1 MCIKKSPAGK
11 IIPKQT
17 GKGDILYMVHSVI
30 KLNSEILCAASAVGR
45 QEYEGP
51 LGDCFD
57 LHCED
62 DRFGQDTWEKA
73 ESEMQ
78 RQCLGIA
85 LSKSGL
91 RVSDVGALFAGD
103 LINQCTGSSYGLL
116 DYDIPYF
123 GLYGAC
129 STAIEGLMLS
139 SIMTTTGVFEHCA
152 SVTSSHNC
160 SAERQFRTPLE
171 YGAQRAPTSQWTVTG
186 AGSFI
191 TRSAVQGS
199 GKARITE
206 ALPGISVEKGVTDMT
221 NMGAAMAPAA
231 LDTLVRYF
239 KASDSCPQDF
249 DAIVTG
255 DLGFEGNSILRDLLS
270 IEGYEAG
277 ENLTDCGMMIFDRER
292 QDMHSGGSG
301 CGCCAVV
308 LASHLL
314 PKIESGEIKNMLIM
328 GTGALMSPDS
338 IKQGLAI
345 PGIAHL
351 LRIERG

>member
-1 MCIKKSPAGK
+1 MGSA
-11 IIPKQT
+11 
-17 GKGDILYMVHSVI
+17 VI
-30 KLNSEILCAASAVGR
+30 RLNSEILCAASAVGK

-51 LGDCFD
+51 LGTWFD

-78 RQCLGIA
+78 RQCLGVA

-91 RVSDVGALFAGD
+91 READIGALFAGD

-139 SIMTTTGVFEHCA
+139 SVMTTTGVFDHCA

-186 AGSFI
+186 SGSFI

-199 GKARITE
+199 GKAKITE

-239 KASDSCPQDF
+239 TESGSEPNDF
-249 DAIVTG
+249 DLIVTG

-270 IEGYEAG
+270 IEGYETD
-277 ENLTDCGMMIFDRER
+277 ERLTDCGMLIYDRNG
-292 QDMHSGGSG
+292 QDMHAGGSG
-301 CGCCAVV
+301 CGCSAVV
-308 LASHLL
+308 LASYFL
-314 PKIESGEIKNMLIM
+314 PKIESGEIKNMLIL

-351 LRIERG
+351 LRIESERN

>member
-1 MCIKKSPAGK
+1 MGSA
-11 IIPKQT
+11 
-17 GKGDILYMVHSVI
+17 VI
-30 KLNSEILCAASAVGR
+30 KLNSEILCAASAVGK

-51 LGDCFD
+51 LGTLFD

-78 RQCLGIA
+78 RQCLGVA

-91 RVSDVGALFAGD
+91 READIGALFAGD

-139 SIMTTTGVFEHCA
+139 SIMTTTGIFDHCA

-186 AGSFI
+186 SGLFI
-191 TRSAVQGS
+191 TRSALQGS
-199 GKARITE
+199 GKAKITE

-239 KASDSCPQDF
+239 TESGSEPNDF
-249 DAIVTG
+249 DLIVTG

-270 IEGYEAG
+270 IEGYETD
-277 ENLTDCGMMIFDRER
+277 ERLTDCGMLIYDRNG
-292 QDMHSGGSG
+292 QDMHAGGSG
-301 CGCCAVV
+301 CGCSAVV
-308 LASHLL
+308 LASYLL
-314 PKIESGEIKNMLIM
+314 PKVELREINNMLIL

-351 LRIERG
+351 LRIESERS

>member
-1 MCIKKSPAGK
+1 MGNS
-11 IIPKQT
+11 
-17 GKGDILYMVHSVI
+17 LI
-30 KLNSEILCAASAVGR
+30 KLNSEIFCAASAVGK

-51 LGDCFD
+51 LGELFD

-78 RQCLGIA
+78 RQCLGVA
-85 LSKSGL
+85 LNKSGL
-91 RVSDVGALFAGD
+91 READIGALFAGD

-139 SIMTTTGVFEHCA
+139 SVMTTTGIFEHCA

-186 AGSFI
+186 AGAFI
-191 TRSAVQGS
+191 TRSAVQRS
-199 GKARITE
+199 GKAKITE
-206 ALPGISVEKGVTDMT
+206 AMPGISVEKGVTDMT

-239 KASDSCPQDF
+239 TESGTKPQDF
-249 DAIVTG
+249 DLIVTG
-255 DLGFEGNSILRDLLS
+255 DLGFEGNSILRDLLA
-270 IEGYEAG
+270 IEGYETD
-277 ENLTDCGMMIFDRER
+277 ERLTDCGMMIYDRDG
-292 QDMHSGGSG
+292 QDMHAGGSG
-301 CGCCAVV
+301 CGCSAVV
-308 LASHLL
+308 LASYLL
-314 PKIESGEIKNMLIM
+314 PKVESGEIKNMLIL

-338 IKQGLAI
+338 VKQGLAI

-351 LRIERG
+351 LRIESERN

>member
-1 MCIKKSPAGK
+1 MGSA
-11 IIPKQT
+11 
-17 GKGDILYMVHSVI
+17 VI
-30 KLNSEILCAASAVGR
+30 RLNSEILCAASAVGK

-51 LGDCFD
+51 LGALFD

-78 RQCLGIA
+78 RQCLGVA

-91 RVSDVGALFAGD
+91 READIGALFAGD

-139 SIMTTTGVFEHCA
+139 SIMTTTGIFDHCA

-186 AGSFI
+186 SGSFI
-191 TRSAVQGS
+191 TRSALQGS
-199 GKARITE
+199 GKAKITE

-239 KASDSCPQDF
+239 KESNTKPSDF
-249 DAIVTG
+249 DLIVTG

-270 IEGYEAG
+270 IEGYETD
-277 ENLTDCGMMIFDRER
+277 ERLTDCGMMIYDRNG
-292 QDMHSGGSG
+292 QDMHAGGSG
-301 CGCCAVV
+301 CGCSAVV
-308 LASHLL
+308 LASYLL
-314 PKIESGEIKNMLIM
+314 PKIESGEIKNMLIL

-351 LRIERG
+351 LRIESERN

>member
-1 MCIKKSPAGK
+1 MGNS
-11 IIPKQT
+11 
-17 GKGDILYMVHSVI
+17 LI
-30 KLNSEILCAASAVGR
+30 KLNSEILCAASAVGK
-45 QEYEGP
+45 QEYDGP
-51 LGDCFD
+51 LGTLFD

-78 RQCLGIA
+78 RQCLGVA

-91 RVSDVGALFAGD
+91 REGDIGALFAGD

-139 SIMTTTGVFEHCA
+139 SIMTTTGIFEHCA

-186 AGSFI
+186 SGSFI
-191 TRSAVQGS
+191 TRKARPGS
-199 GKARITE
+199 GKAKITE

-239 KASDSCPQDF
+239 KESNTKPRDF
-249 DAIVTG
+249 DLIVTG
-255 DLGFEGNSILRDLLS
+255 DLGFEGNLILRDLLS
-270 IEGYEAG
+270 IEGHETD
-277 ENLTDCGMMIFDRER
+277 ERLTDCGMIIYDRDG
-292 QDMHSGGSG
+292 QDMHAGGSG
-301 CGCCAVV
+301 CGCSAVV
-308 LASHLL
+308 LASYLL
-314 PKIESGEIKNMLIM
+314 PKIEMGEIKNMLIL

-351 LRIERG
+351 LRIESERN

>member
-1 MCIKKSPAGK
+1 MGSA
-11 IIPKQT
+11 
-17 GKGDILYMVHSVI
+17 VI
-30 KLNSEILCAASAVGR
+30 RLNSEILCAASAVGK

-51 LGDCFD
+51 LGALFD

-78 RQCLGIA
+78 RQCLGVA

-91 RVSDVGALFAGD
+91 READIGALFAGD

-139 SIMTTTGVFEHCA
+139 SIMTTTGIFEHCA

-186 AGSFI
+186 SGSFI
-191 TRSAVQGS
+191 TRSAMQGS
-199 GKARITE
+199 GKAKITE

-239 KASDSCPQDF
+239 KESNTKPSDF
-249 DAIVTG
+249 DLIVTG

-270 IEGYEAG
+270 IEGYETD
-277 ENLTDCGMMIFDRER
+277 ERLTDCGMMIYDCEG
-292 QDMHSGGSG
+292 QDMHAGGSG
-301 CGCCAVV
+301 CGCSAVV
-308 LASHLL
+308 LASYLL
-314 PKIESGEIKNMLIM
+314 PKIESGEIKNMLIL

-351 LRIERG
+351 LRIESERS

>member
-1 MCIKKSPAGK
+1 MG
-11 IIPKQT
+11 
-17 GKGDILYMVHSVI
+17 SVVI
-30 KLNSEILCAASAVGR
+30 RLNSEILCAASAVGK

-51 LGDCFD
+51 LGTLFD

-78 RQCLGIA
+78 RQCLGVA

-91 RVSDVGALFAGD
+91 READIGALFAGD

-139 SIMTTTGVFEHCA
+139 SIMTTTGIFDHCA

-186 AGSFI
+186 SGSFI
-191 TRSAVQGS
+191 TRRACHGS
-199 GKARITE
+199 GKA
-206 ALPGISVEKGVTDMT
+206 
-221 NMGAAMAPAA
+221 
-231 LDTLVRYF
+231 
-239 KASDSCPQDF
+239 
-249 DAIVTG
+249 
-255 DLGFEGNSILRDLLS
+255 
-270 IEGYEAG
+270 
-277 ENLTDCGMMIFDRER
+277 
-292 QDMHSGGSG
+292 
-301 CGCCAVV
+301 
-308 LASHLL
+308 
-314 PKIESGEIKNMLIM
+314 KIRPLIN
-328 GTGALMSPDS
+328 
-338 IKQGLAI
+338 
-345 PGIAHL
+345 
-351 LRIERG
+351 

>member
-1 MCIKKSPAGK
+1 MGNS
-11 IIPKQT
+11 
-17 GKGDILYMVHSVI
+17 LI
-30 KLNSEILCAASAVGR
+30 KLSSEIFCAASAVGK

-51 LGDCFD
+51 LGALFD

-62 DRFGQDTWEKA
+62 DRFGMDTWEKA

-78 RQCLGIA
+78 RQCFGMA
-85 LSKSGL
+85 MKKSGL
-91 RVSDVGALFAGD
+91 RERDIGALFAGD
-103 LINQCTGSSYGLL
+103 LINQCTGSAYGLL

-139 SIMTTTGVFEHCA
+139 SVMTTTGTFEYCA

-186 AGSFI
+186 AGAFI
-191 TRSAVQGS
+191 TRQAVQGS
-199 GKARITE
+199 GKAKITQ

-239 KASDSCPQDF
+239 RESGTKPDDF
-249 DAIVTG
+249 DLIVTG
-255 DLGFEGNSILRDLLS
+255 DLGFEGNSILRDLLA
-270 IEGYEAG
+270 IEGYETD
-277 ENLTDCGMMIFDRER
+277 ERLTDCGMMIYDREG
-292 QDMHSGGSG
+292 QDMHAGGSG

-308 LASHLL
+308 LASCLL
-314 PKIESGEIKNMLIM
+314 PKVESGEIKNMLIM

-338 IKQGLAI
+338 VKQGLAI

-351 LRIERG
+351 LRIESERN

>member
-1 MCIKKSPAGK
+1 MGNSLIR
-11 IIPKQT
+11 
-17 GKGDILYMVHSVI
+17 
-30 KLNSEILCAASAVGR
+30 LNSEIFCAASAVGK

-51 LGDCFD
+51 LGALFD

-62 DRFGQDTWEKA
+62 DRFGMDTWEKA

-78 RQCLGIA
+78 RQCFGVA
-85 LSKSGL
+85 MKKSGL
-91 RVSDVGALFAGD
+91 GEEEIGALFAGD
-103 LINQCTGSSYGLL
+103 LINQCTGSAYGLL

-129 STAIEGLMLS
+129 STSIEGLMLS
-139 SIMTTTGVFEHCA
+139 SVMTTTGTFEHCA

-186 AGSFI
+186 AGAFI
-191 TRSAVQGS
+191 TRQAVQGS
-199 GKARITE
+199 GKAKITQ

-231 LDTLVRYF
+231 LHTLLRYF
-239 KASDSCPQDF
+239 KESGTKPDDF
-249 DAIVTG
+249 DLIVTG
-255 DLGFEGNSILRDLLS
+255 DLGFEGNSILRDLLA
-270 IEGYEAG
+270 IEGYETD
-277 ENLTDCGMMIFDRER
+277 ERLTDCGMLIYDKEG

-308 LASHLL
+308 LASYLL
-314 PKIESGEIKNMLIM
+314 PKVESGEIKNMLIM

-338 IKQGLAI
+338 VKLGLAI

-351 LRIERG
+351 LRIESERK

>member
-1 MCIKKSPAGK
+1 MGSA
-11 IIPKQT
+11 
-17 GKGDILYMVHSVI
+17 VI
-30 KLNSEILCAASAVGR
+30 KLNSEILCAASAVGK

-51 LGDCFD
+51 LGTLFD

-78 RQCLGIA
+78 RQCLGVA
-85 LSKSGL
+85 LSKSGF
-91 RVSDVGALFAGD
+91 RETDIGALFAGD

-139 SIMTTTGVFEHCA
+139 SIMTTTGIFDHCA

-186 AGSFI
+186 SGSFI
-191 TRSAVQGS
+191 TGSALQGS
-199 GKARITE
+199 GKAKITE

-239 KASDSCPQDF
+239 TESGSEPNDF
-249 DAIVTG
+249 DLIVTG

-270 IEGYEAG
+270 IEGYETD
-277 ENLTDCGMMIFDRER
+277 ERLTDCGMLIYDRNG
-292 QDMHSGGSG
+292 QDMHAGGSG
-301 CGCCAVV
+301 CGCSAVV
-308 LASHLL
+308 LASYLL
-314 PKIESGEIKNMLIM
+314 PKVELGEIKNMLIL

-351 LRIERG
+351 LRIESERN

>member
-1 MCIKKSPAGK
+1 MGSA
-11 IIPKQT
+11 
-17 GKGDILYMVHSVI
+17 VI
-30 KLNSEILCAASAVGR
+30 RLNSEILCAASAVGK

-51 LGDCFD
+51 LGTLFD

-78 RQCLGIA
+78 RQCLGVA

-91 RVSDVGALFAGD
+91 READIGALFAGD

-139 SIMTTTGVFEHCA
+139 SIMTTTGIFEHCA

-186 AGSFI
+186 SGSFI
-191 TRSAVQGS
+191 TRSALQGS
-199 GKARITE
+199 GKAKITE
-206 ALPGISVEKGVTDMT
+206 ALPGISVEKGITDMT

-239 KASDSCPQDF
+239 TESGSEPNDF
-249 DAIVTG
+249 DLIVTG

-270 IEGYEAG
+270 IEGYETD
-277 ENLTDCGMMIFDRER
+277 ERLTDCGMLIYDRNG
-292 QDMHSGGSG
+292 QDMHAGGSG
-301 CGCCAVV
+301 CGCSAVV
-308 LASHLL
+308 LASYFL
-314 PKIESGEIKNMLIM
+314 PKIESGEIKNMLIL

-351 LRIERG
+351 LRIESERS